1 MVSVASR
8 SNLEIRRGELWWADL
23 PKPRGSEPGFR
34 RPVLVIQADAFN
46 RSTIQ
51 TVIVAVITSNLR
63 LADAPGNVALPAR
76 ASRLPRDSVVNVS
89 QLVTLDRVFLTEHIS
104 NLPVRLQAAVDAGL
118 RLVLEV

>member
-1 MVSVASR
+1 VSVASR

-63 LADAPGNVALPAR
+63 LADAPGNVALPGR
-76 ASRLPRDSVVNVS
+76 SSRLPRDSVVNVS